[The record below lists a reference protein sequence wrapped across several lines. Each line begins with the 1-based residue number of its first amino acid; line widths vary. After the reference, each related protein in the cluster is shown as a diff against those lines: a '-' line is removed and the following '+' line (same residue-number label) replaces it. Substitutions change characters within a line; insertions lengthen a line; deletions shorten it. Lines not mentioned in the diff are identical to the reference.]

1 MWAQPQ
7 KTRQLIEI
15 VTFILNQSGHV
26 MAISIPRWTPTSI
39 SIANPTPKS
48 SFSVFSSI
56 SSSIFEFPLHFQ
68 LHWAL
73 KICISFG
80 FGLMRGRNAAA
91 AMSCRYNDD
100 LTLLIRP
107 ANRKS
112 LFGES
117 AISLPIRLRQILQMP
132 IVNLLLLEKSALEKV
147 IDN

>member
-15 VTFILNQSGHV
+15 ITFILNQSGHV
-26 MAISIPRWTPTSI
+26 IAISIPRWTPTSI

-80 FGLMRGRNAAA
+80 LACCGVGMQLQQCLAAI
-91 AMSCRYNDD
+91 MM
-100 LTLLIRP
+100 T
-107 ANRKS
+107 
-112 LFGES
+112 
-117 AISLPIRLRQILQMP
+117 
-132 IVNLLLLEKSALEKV
+132 
-147 IDN
+147 